1 MKALIIGAAGF
12 VGGYLIDALKT
23 AGYDVY
29 ATKLKHENIDVGVSV
44 YNLDLTD
51 FSEVCNLL
59 NEIKPDM
66 IYHLAAQS
74 SVKLSWEKPQMT
86 ANINILGAINLFE
99 AVSLQSPFSKVLVVG
114 SSEEY
119 GDIDYARAVS
129 EKAVP
134 QPKNIYALTKLTQEK
149 LAEIYVKAYNLHIVT
164 TRSFNH
170 IGPRQSSQFV
180 VADFCNQVACIEK
193 GKRKPVITVG
203 NLDSY
208 RDFSDVRDVVRAYI
222 VLSEKGNAGEVYNVG
237 RGEAIQIKEILN
249 IILSMTESKIEICV
263 DTAKFRPIDVPS
275 IKADISKIGKLGWTP
290 EISVKKSISD
300 TLNYFRGL

>member
-12 VGGYLIDALKT
+12 VGGYLIDALK
-23 AGYDVY
+23 AVDFDVY
-29 ATKLKHENIDVGVSV
+29 ATKLKHENIDGGVNV

-51 FSEVCNLL
+51 FSDVCELI
-59 NEIKPDM
+59 NEIKPDV

-99 AVSLQSPFSKVLVVG
+99 AVRLHSPSSKVLVIG

-119 GDIDYARAVS
+119 GDIDYECAVN
-129 EKAVP
+129 EECVP

-149 LAEIYVKAYNLHIVT
+149 LAEIYVRAYNLHIIM

-180 VADFCNQVACIEK
+180 VADFCNQVASIEK
-193 GKRKPVITVG
+193 GKHKPIITVG

-222 VLSEKGNAGEVYNVG
+222 VLSEKGYAGEVYNVG
-237 RGEAIQIKEILN
+237 SGETIQIKEILN
-249 IILSMTESKIEICV
+249 IILSMSESKIEISV
-263 DTAKFRPIDVPS
+263 DAAKFRPIDVPS
-275 IKADISKIGKLGWTP
+275 IKADISKIKKLGWKP
-290 EISVKKSISD
+290 EISVKKSVSD
-300 TLNYFRGL
+300 TLDYYRGI

>member
-12 VGGYLIDALKT
+12 VGGYLIDALK
-23 AGYDVY
+23 AVDFDVY
-29 ATKLKHENIDVGVSV
+29 ATKLKHENIDGGVNV

-51 FSEVCNLL
+51 FSDVCELI
-59 NEIKPDM
+59 NEIKPDV

-99 AVSLQSPFSKVLVVG
+99 AVRLHSPSSKVLVIG

-119 GDIDYARAVS
+119 GDIDYECAVN
-129 EKAVP
+129 EECVP

-149 LAEIYVKAYNLHIVT
+149 LAEIYVRAYNLHIIM

-180 VADFCNQVACIEK
+180 VADFCNQVANIEK
-193 GKRKPVITVG
+193 GEHKPIITVG

-222 VLSEKGNAGEVYNVG
+222 VLSEKGYAGEVYNVG
-237 RGEAIQIKEILN
+237 SGETIQIKEILN
-249 IILSMTESKIEICV
+249 IILSMSESKIEISV
-263 DTAKFRPIDVPS
+263 DAAKFRPIDVPS
-275 IKADISKIGKLGWTP
+275 IKADISKIKKLGWKP
-290 EISVKKSISD
+290 EISVKKSVSD
-300 TLNYFRGL
+300 TLDYYRGI